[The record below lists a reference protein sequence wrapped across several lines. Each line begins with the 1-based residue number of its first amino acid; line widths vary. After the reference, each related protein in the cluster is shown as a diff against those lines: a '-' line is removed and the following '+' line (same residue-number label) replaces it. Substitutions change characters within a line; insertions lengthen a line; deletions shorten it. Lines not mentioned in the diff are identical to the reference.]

1 MRREIEIW
9 ENERYQPIG
18 NAFSSAGLLP
28 TDRNKYSLM
37 DGSISWKALNEV
49 ESAMMSAGWQ
59 WINDWVVL
67 PSTSALSEVGS
78 NDIDKDDV
86 WIYGADFSVKVSE
99 FSPTKLRT
107 SFVRCR
113 KMCREQI
120 YQPMLLVKDRSYF
133 TCNYCDLEKL
143 ESLSLLFLTML
154 SQLSLSK
161 HPRDINI
168 LKINNLKTMLH
179 DALELNNK
187 KIVIDEL
194 EKHLEVFAKNSR
206 DLWSMASSLIA
217 NNDADTLSKRTAD
230 LAAHFTYDERNLLAS
245 LVIKIHDTQNVY
257 HCNVEGCNKVVLHSS
272 LTCLRT
278 YLLVHRTHASS
289 PRKLVGMNHVGL
301 FTAKD
306 FLRIMIKFVLKK
318 PLIVTALVVLRSS
331 AAPWLST

>member
-28 TDRNKYSLM
+28 TDRNKFSLM
-37 DGSISWKALNEV
+37 DGSVSWKALNEV
-49 ESAMMSAGWQ
+49 ESAMISAGWQ
-59 WINDWVVL
+59 WINDWLVL
-67 PSTSALSEVGS
+67 PSDQSMSEVGA
-78 NDIDKDDV
+78 NGIVGKDEA

-179 DALELNNK
+179 DALEFNNK

-194 EKHLEVFAKNSR
+194 EKHLEVFAKKSR

-217 NNDADTLSKRTAD
+217 ANDADTLSKRTAD
-230 LAAHFTYDERNLLAS
+230 LATHFTYDERNLLAS
-245 LVIKIHDTQNVY
+245 LVIKIHDTENKY
-257 HCNVEGCNKVVLHSS
+257 HCKVEGCNKVVF
-272 LTCLRT
+272 TC
-278 YLLVHRTHASS
+278 
-289 PRKLVGMNHVGL
+289 
-301 FTAKD
+301 
-306 FLRIMIKFVLKK
+306 
-318 PLIVTALVVLRSS
+318 IVIV
-331 AAPWLST
+331 

>member
-49 ESAMMSAGWQ
+49 ESAMVSAGWQ

-67 PSTSALSEVGS
+67 PSTLALSEVGS
-78 NDIDKDDV
+78 NDIDNDDV

-168 LKINNLKTMLH
+168 IKINNLKTMLH

-257 HCNVEGCNKVVLHSS
+257 HCNVEGCNKVVFTRHLLAYV
-272 LTCLRT
+272 LTYSFIGLVRLR
-278 YLLVHRTHASS
+278 
-289 PRKLVGMNHVGL
+289 PGN
-301 FTAKD
+301 
-306 FLRIMIKFVLKK
+306 
-318 PLIVTALVVLRSS
+318 
-331 AAPWLST
+331 LSE